1 MIETL
6 NHNATFAWESARA
19 VIDIGSNTVRLV
31 VYGGPARAPVVLLN
45 EKVTAKLGK
54 GVAEDGKL
62 SGKAMTNVLAA
73 LARYKAIIDLGGI
86 GSVEVVATA
95 AVRDATNGG
104 KFLDRVAALGFAPRL
119 LSGVEEAET
128 SATGV
133 IGAFPDARGIV
144 GDLGGGS
151 LELVD
156 VADGATSHGISMPLG
171 SLRLPAMR
179 AGGDRTFARKVGA
192 LMEKADWVAEP
203 GVTLYLVGGSMRA
216 FARAAM
222 VRMNWPLEDTHGF
235 MMDAAKAAEMARLLS
250 RRGQVLKPLDGVA
263 SSRLASI
270 PDTAALIGVLLRR
283 LSPSRIVFSSWGL
296 REGLLFG
303 SLGADEQAQDP
314 LVAGVS
320 DFVKQLGISAA
331 EGDAAVQWMQN
342 VVPMARTPLGRA
354 AVLLCLASG
363 RVEPNL
369 RRETPRAWGLRKRWI
384 GVETS
389 GRAILAAALQSTVSR
404 NGSVDDLAML
414 TPETDLSDAQSLGL
428 VTRLCRRL
436 TAGCVPLIERT
447 SLHILAGKL
456 TLESSDPA
464 LINDSAMR
472 DMKEL
477 CQHMGLVQI

>member
-1 MIETL
+1 MIQTPT
-6 NHNATFAWESARA
+6 HNPTFDWGSARA

-31 VYGGPARAPVVLLN
+31 VYGGPPRAPVVMLN

-86 GSVEVVATA
+86 GTVDVVATA
-95 AVRDATNGG
+95 AVRDATNGA
-104 KFLDRVAALGFAPRL
+104 KFLDRVRALGFAPRL

-156 VADGATSHGISMPLG
+156 VTDGGTSHGISMPLG
-171 SLRLPAMR
+171 SLRLGPMR

-192 LMEKADWVAEP
+192 MLAKADWTAEP

-235 MMDAAKAAEMARLLS
+235 TLDAAKAAELARLLS
-250 RRGQVLKPLDGVA
+250 RRGQVLKPIEGV
-263 SSRLASI
+263 SGSRLGAI
-270 PDTAALIGVLLRR
+270 PDTAALIAVLLRR
-283 LSPSRIVFSSWGL
+283 LMPSRIVFSSWGL

-303 SLGADEQAQDP
+303 GLSPAEQAQDP
-314 LVAGVS
+314 LVAGVT
-320 DFVKQLGISAA
+320 DFVTQLGITAA
-331 EGDAAVQWMQN
+331 EGDAAVRWMEA

-389 GRAILAAALQSTVSR
+389 GRAILAAALQSSVSR
-404 NGSVDDLAML
+404 GGPVDDLVLLA
-414 TPETDLSDAQSLGL
+414 PAQNLAEAQTLGL
-428 VTRLCRRL
+428 ATRLCRRL

-447 SLHILAGKL
+447 TLRLVDGKL
-456 TLESSDPA
+456 ALDSTEPA
-464 LINDSAMR
+464 LIGDGALR
-472 DMKEL
+472 DLKEL
-477 CQHMGLVQI
+477 AQQTGLELA

>member
-1 MIETL
+1 MHTL
-6 NHNATFAWESARA
+6 THNPTFAWGSARA

-31 VYGGPARAPVVLLN
+31 VYGGPPRAPVVMLN

-86 GSVEVVATA
+86 GTVDVVATA
-95 AVRDATNGG
+95 AVRDATNGA
-104 KFLDRVAALGFAPRL
+104 KFLDRVRALGFAPRL

-156 VADGATSHGISMPLG
+156 VADGGTSHGISMPLG
-171 SLRLPAMR
+171 SLRLAAMR

-192 LMEKADWVAEP
+192 MLAKADWAAEP

-235 MMDAAKAAEMARLLS
+235 TLDAAKAADLARLLS
-250 RRGQVLKPLDGVA
+250 RRGQLLKPIDGV
-263 SSRLASI
+263 SSNRLGAI
-270 PDTAALIGVLLRR
+270 PDTAALIAVLLRR
-283 LSPSRIVFSSWGL
+283 LMPSRIVFSSWGL

-303 SLGADEQAQDP
+303 SLSPDEQAQDP
-314 LVAGVS
+314 LVAGVA
-320 DFVKQLGISAA
+320 DFVTQLGITAD
-331 EGDAAVQWMQN
+331 EGDAAVRWMQD

-389 GRAILAAALQSTVSR
+389 GRAILAAALQSSVSR
-404 NGSVDDLAML
+404 GGPVDDLALLMPANTL
-414 TPETDLSDAQSLGL
+414 VDAQVLGL
-428 VTRLCRRL
+428 ATRLCRRL
-436 TAGCVPLIERT
+436 TAGCVPLIGRT
-447 SLHILAGKL
+447 TLRLIEGKL
-456 TLESSDPA
+456 ALDSTEPA
-464 LINDSAMR
+464 LIGDGALR
-472 DMKEL
+472 DLREL
-477 CQHMGLVQI
+477 GQQMGLELA